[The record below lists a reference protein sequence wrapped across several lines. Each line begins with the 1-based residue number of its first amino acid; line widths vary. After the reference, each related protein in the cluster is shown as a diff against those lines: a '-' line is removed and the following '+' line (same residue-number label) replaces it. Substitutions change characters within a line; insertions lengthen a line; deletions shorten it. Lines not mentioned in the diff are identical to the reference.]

1 MKQFYRLGAGLSV
14 LLLAGA
20 APTLAQTFTHAQ
32 PVGAALTAS
41 SGSNVLE
48 IVTDAAGSSYVTGF
62 FAGTVTIGGTTLTSA
77 GGNDVFVAKYDAAGV
92 AQWAVRGGGT
102 GDDIATAIALDA
114 SGNIGITGS
123 YGGGAAG
130 TFGPT
135 TLANAGSQDM
145 FVAKLG
151 NTGTWLWAQR
161 VSGADTELGQS
172 LAFDSSGSLYAV
184 GFYQSPSVSLSGTGG
199 TYSNFNAPQA
209 ASLLVKYAA
218 NGSYLSARN
227 LTSSTSLYANALAID
242 ASDNLYLYGDF
253 SGTAALGST
262 TLYSLGGQDLFVAR
276 LTPAL
281 AYTWVQSAGGL
292 NDDFAPSGRS
302 LAVEANGNAY
312 LTGRSYSDALQ
323 FDTALLMNANTNG
336 DAFIL
341 SLTGSGNWRWG
352 QRAGGTGQDRGEAVA
367 LDGKGNLY
375 ATGDFAGTASFDRL
389 TLTSAGGSDAYVAK
403 LTTDGVYLSAS
414 RAGGPLDDGGSGVAS
429 DVTGNLY
436 NVGYYASPSAEFGPI
451 NLANAGTQTG
461 YFARSLADLTV
472 SAPGQAS
479 GGIYNNVTIA
489 GSGSTTLGS
498 FLVANGTMTVQNG
511 GSLNLNCQPLTGAGS
526 FTLQAGGT
534 LYICNPLGI
543 VRSGASGAVQVN
555 GNRSF
560 DPDALYFYN
569 GTAAQVTGN
578 ALPGRVRALGTLNA
592 ASVTLTSPVQV
603 AQTLT
608 VGSSGNLVT
617 GGNAL
622 TLLSRSTGTALAVN
636 SGTGTVQ
643 GTATVQRYIDGS
655 RNAGLGYRHYSS
667 PVTGATVGSLATSS
681 FVPVLTQSY
690 NSSATPGT
698 TRPFPN
704 VFAYDQRRLSTSSNN
719 SPVFDKGFV
728 VPVSGDALTPGQGYA
743 VNIGAGELVN
753 FVGSLNSGSLT
764 VNLSRNSDATAADAG
779 WALVGNPYP
788 APLDYSLVTVADRPG
803 LDAAAYVVQSTGQYA
818 GGYRSYVNGLS
829 TSSDNNPL
837 IASGQGFFVRVSQGQ
852 ASGALTFRNS
862 QRVATYATQ
871 AAFQRLAA
879 DSRPL
884 VRLELAGA
892 GLADA
897 WVAYAE
903 AGATQ
908 ALDGQYDAAKLPNST
923 GLNLSS
929 VTGPE
934 HLAIDGRPAFTA
946 AMVLPLAVGVPAVGT
961 YTLTTTALANLPAGL
976 TPYLHD
982 AETGQ
987 LLPLTAGS
995 SYSFSV
1001 TATAAQALV
1010 EGRFSVQFSAATQL
1024 ATAPALLANQVSVYP
1039 NPAREG
1045 FTVTLP
1051 GIAGAAAVQAELLNA
1066 LGQVVRHQQAALPAA
1081 GAQLP
1086 VATAGLAP
1094 GIYTLR
1100 LAAGV
1105 LVVTKR
1111 VTVQ

>member
-1 MKQFYRLGAGLSV
+1 MKQLYRLGYSLSV

-20 APTLAQTFTHAQ
+20 APTLAQTFTHVQTVGGAQ
-32 PVGAALTAS
+32 TGS

-62 FAGTVTIGGTTLTSA
+62 FAGTITIGGTTLTSA

-114 SGNIGITGS
+114 SGNLGITGN

-130 TFGPT
+130 TFGTT
-135 TLANAGSQDM
+135 TLANAGGQDM

-151 NTGTWLWAQR
+151 NAGTWLWAQR
-161 VSGADTELGQS
+161 VSGTGTELGQS
-172 LAFDSSGSLYAV
+172 LAFDSSGSLYVV
-184 GFYQSPSVSLSGTGG
+184 GFYQSPSVALGGTSS
-199 TYSNFNAPQA
+199 TYSNFNSPLA
-209 ASLLVKYAA
+209 ASVLVRYAA
-218 NGSYLSARN
+218 NGSFLRGQN

-253 SGTAALGST
+253 SGSATLGST
-262 TLYSLGGQDLFVAR
+262 TLSSLGGQDLFVAR

-281 AYTWVQSAGGL
+281 TYAWATSGGGIY
-292 NDDFAPSGRS
+292 DDFAPSGRS
-302 LAVEANGNAY
+302 LAVEANGNLY
-312 LTGRSYSDALQ
+312 LTGRSYSYTVAFGND
-323 FDTALLMNANTNG
+323 FISNNNTNG
-336 DAFIL
+336 DAFII
-341 SLTGSGNWRWG
+341 SLNGSGGWRWG
-352 QRAGGTGQDRGEAVA
+352 QRAGGTDQDRGEAVA

-375 ATGDFAGTASFDRL
+375 ATGDFAGTADFGRFS
-389 TLTSAGGSDAYVAK
+389 LTSAGGSDAYVAK
-403 LTTDGVYLSAS
+403 LTTAGAYLSAI
-414 RAGGPLDDGGSGVAS
+414 RAGGPIDDGGTGVAS

-436 NVGYYASPSAEFGPI
+436 NVGYYASSPASFGPF
-451 NLANAGTQTG
+451 NLVNLGTQTG

-472 SAPGQAS
+472 STPGQAS

-489 GSGSTTLGS
+489 GGGGTTLSS
-498 FLVANGTMTVQNG
+498 FLVTNGLLTVQNG

-526 FTLQAGGT
+526 FQLLAGGA

-543 VRSGASGAVQVN
+543 VRSGASGAVQVS
-555 GNRSF
+555 GSRAF
-560 DPDALYFYN
+560 HPDALYFYN

-578 ALPGRVRALGTLNA
+578 ALPGQVRALATLNA
-592 ASVTLTSPVQV
+592 SSLTLSSPVQV
-603 AQTLT
+603 TQTLT
-608 VGSSGNLVT
+608 VGSAGNLVT

-622 TLLSRSTGTALAVN
+622 TLLSSSTGTALVVN

-643 GTATVQRYIDGS
+643 GAATVQRYLDGS
-655 RNAGLGYRHYSS
+655 LNAGLGYRHYSA
-667 PVTGATVGSLATSS
+667 PVTGATVGSLATSG
-681 FVPVLTQSY
+681 FVPVLTPGY
-690 NSSATPGT
+690 NTSATPGT

-704 VFAYDQRRLSTSSNN
+704 VFAYNQRRLSTTSNN
-719 SPVFDKGFV
+719 SPAFDKGFV
-728 VPVSGDALTPGQGYA
+728 VPASGDALAPGQGYA
-743 VNIGAGELVN
+743 VNISAGELVN
-753 FVGSLNSGSLT
+753 FVGTLNSGDLT

-788 APLDYSLVTVADRPG
+788 APLDYSLVAAPNRPG

-829 TSSDNNPL
+829 TSADNNPL

-852 ASGALTFRNS
+852 TSGSLTFRNS
-862 QRVATYATQ
+862 QRVATYASQ
-871 AAFQRLAA
+871 AAFQRPAA

-903 AGATQ
+903 PGA
-908 ALDGQYDAAKLPNST
+908 APAFDSQYDAAKLANPT

-929 VTGPE
+929 TTGPA
-934 HLAIDGRPAFTA
+934 HLAIDGRPAFA
-946 AMVLPLAVGVPAVGT
+946 AATTLPLAVGVPTAGT
-961 YTLTTTALANLPAGL
+961 YTLAATDLANLPLGL
-976 TPYLHD
+976 TAYLRD
-982 AETGQ
+982 ADTGQ
-987 LLPLTAGS
+987 LVPLAPGS
-995 SYSFSV
+995 RYAFSV
-1001 TATAAQALV
+1001 TAPAAQALI

-1024 ATAPALLANQVSVYP
+1024 ATAPAQLASQVSVYP

-1051 GIAGAAAVQAELLNA
+1051 GVAGATAAQAELLNT
-1066 LGQVVRHQQAALPAA
+1066 LGQVVRRQQAALPAA

-1086 VATAGLAP
+1086 IVTAGLAP

-1100 LAAGV
+1100 LAAGT
-1105 LVVTKR
+1105 LTATKR

>member
-1 MKQFYRLGAGLSV
+1 MKQFYRLGFGLSV
-14 LLLAGA
+14 LVLAGA

-32 PVGAALTAS
+32 PVGAALAAS

-62 FAGTVTIGGTTLTSA
+62 FAGTVTIGSITLTSA
-77 GGNDVFVAKYDAAGV
+77 GGNDIFVAKYNAAGV

-102 GDDIATAIALDA
+102 GDDIATAIALDN
-114 SGNIGITGS
+114 SGNLGITGS
-123 YGGGAAG
+123 YGGGVAG
-130 TFGPT
+130 TFGST
-135 TLANAGSQDM
+135 TLANDGSQDM

-151 NTGTWLWAQR
+151 NEGTWLWAQR
-161 VSGADTELGQS
+161 VSGSDTELGQS
-172 LAFDSSGSLYAV
+172 LGFDSSGNLYVV
-184 GFYQSPSVSLSGTGG
+184 GFYQSLSVSLSGTSS
-199 TYSNFNAPQA
+199 TYSNYSNPLA
-209 ASLLVKYAA
+209 ASVLVKYAA
-218 NGSYLSARN
+218 SGSFLRGQS
-227 LTSSTSLYANALAID
+227 LTSGTSLYANALAID
-242 ASDNLYLYGDF
+242 ASDNIYIYGDF
-253 SGTAALGST
+253 SGTTNLGST
-262 TLYSLGGQDLFVAR
+262 TLYSRGGQDLFVAR

-281 AYTWVQSAGGL
+281 AYTWATSAGGMY
-292 NDDFAPSGRS
+292 DDFAPSGRS
-302 LAVEANGNAY
+302 LAVEANGNTY
-312 LTGRSYSDALQ
+312 FTGRSYSYTVQ
-323 FDTALLMNANTNG
+323 FGNGFISNDNTNG

-341 SLTGSGNWRWG
+341 SLTGGGSWRWG
-352 QRAGGTGQDRGEAVA
+352 QRAGGPDQDRGEAVA

-375 ATGDFAGTASFDRL
+375 AIGDFAGTANFGRFP
-389 TLTSAGGSDAYVAK
+389 LTSAGGSDVYVAK
-403 LTTDGVYLSAS
+403 LTTDGVYLSTT

-436 NVGYYASPSAEFGPI
+436 NVGYYASAAAEFGPT

-472 SAPGQAS
+472 STPGQAS

-489 GSGSTTLGS
+489 GGGSTTLSS
-498 FLVANGTMTVQNG
+498 FLVANGAMTVQTG

-526 FTLQAGGT
+526 FALQAGGA

-543 VRSGASGAVQVN
+543 VRSGASGAVQVT
-555 GNRSF
+555 GSRSF
-560 DPDALYFYN
+560 DSDASYFYN

-578 ALPGRVRALGTLNA
+578 SLPGQVRALATLNA
-592 ASVTLTSPVQV
+592 SSVTLTSPVQI

-608 VGSSGNLVT
+608 VGSSGNLIT

-622 TLLSRSTGTALAVN
+622 TLLSRSAGTALVVN

-655 RNAGLGYRHYSS
+655 RNAGLGYRHYSA
-667 PVTGATVGSLATSS
+667 PVTGATVGSLATSG
-681 FVPVLTQSY
+681 FTPVLTPGY
-690 NSSATPGT
+690 NTSATPGT

-704 VFAYDQRRLSTSSNN
+704 VFAYNQRRLSTTSNN
-719 SPVFDKGFV
+719 SPTFDKGFV
-728 VPVSGDALTPGQGYA
+728 VPASGDALAPGQGYA
-743 VNIGAGELVN
+743 VNIDAGELVN
-753 FVGSLNSGSLT
+753 FVGSLNSGDLT
-764 VNLSRNSDATAADAG
+764 VNLNRNSDATAADAG

-788 APLDYSLVTVADRPG
+788 APLDYSLVAPTDRPG
-803 LDAAAYVVQSTGQYA
+803 LDDAAYVVQSTGQYA
-818 GGYRSYVNGLS
+818 GGYRTYVNGLS
-829 TSSDNNPL
+829 TSTDNNPL

-852 ASGALTFRNS
+852 TSGTLTFRNG
-862 QRVATYATQ
+862 QRVAAYASQ
-871 AAFQRLAA
+871 ATFQRPAA
-879 DSRPL
+879 DPRPL

-903 AGATQ
+903 TGATPT
-908 ALDGQYDAAKLPNST
+908 LDGQYDAAKLPNST

-929 VTGPE
+929 TIGPE
-934 HLAIDGRPAFTA
+934 HLAIDGRPVFTA
-946 AMVLPLAVGVPAVGT
+946 TTVLRLAVGVPAAGT
-961 YTLTTTALANLPAGL
+961 YTLTTAALANLPAGL
-976 TPYLHD
+976 TPYLRD

-987 LLPLTAGS
+987 LVPLVPGS
-995 SYSFSV
+995 SHSFSV
-1001 TATAAQALV
+1001 TATAAQALI
-1010 EGRFSVQFSAATQL
+1010 EGRFSVQFSAATPL
-1024 ATAPALLANQVSVYP
+1024 ATTPALLASQVSVYP

-1051 GIAGAAAVQAELLNA
+1051 GVTGAGAVRAELLNA

-1094 GIYTLR
+1094 GIYILR
-1100 LAAGV
+1100 LAAGSV
-1105 LVVTKR
+1105 VVTKR